1 MQVIYK
7 IGRMEEM
14 KKWVRWILICTVI
27 SLVVIFY
34 VMWLSGEAYK
44 SQHPQDAVTHGIVT
58 IYDEKGN
65 VYYQYAG
72 SMEMNIQDDEGE
84 VIVIL
89 PSTGDSCFDEEGNLL
104 P

>member
-1 MQVIYK
+1 
-7 IGRMEEM
+7 M

-27 SLVVIFY
+27 GLAVIFY

-72 SMEMNIQDDEGE
+72 NMKMNIHGDIGE
-84 VIVIL
+84 AIVSL

>member
-1 MQVIYK
+1 MK
-7 IGRMEEM
+7 EM
-14 KKWVRWILICTVI
+14 KKWVRWILICTAI
-27 SLVVIFY
+27 GLAVIFY
-34 VMWLSGEAYK
+34 MMYLSDEAYK

-72 SMEMNIQDDEGE
+72 YMEINIHDNEGE
-84 VIVIL
+84 VIISL
-89 PSTGDSCFDEEGNLL
+89 PSTGDSCFDKEGNLL

>member
-1 MQVIYK
+1 
-7 IGRMEEM
+7 M
-14 KKWVRWILICTVI
+14 KKRVIWILICTVI
-27 SLVVIFY
+27 SLTVIFG
-34 VMWLSGEAYK
+34 VMWLHDEEYK
-44 SQHPQDAVTHGIVT
+44 SQHPQDAVTHGIVS

-72 SMEMNIQDDEGE
+72 NMEMNIQDDEGE
-84 VIVIL
+84 VIIYL